1 MGILD
6 RMTRLIRANVND
18 MVDHAEDPA
27 KMLDQLIREMND
39 QIHMARGQVAAMIA
53 QEKELQMDYEQSA
66 KHASEWDRKAE
77 LAVTQ
82 GKDDLAREAL
92 RRKRDND
99 EHAQVYASNLQSQQ
113 EMVTKLK
120 GQLQQLEAK
129 YESARANRDVLI
141 ARQRRA
147 EAVQKVSSTMSGLKS
162 LEPGEELDRMERRIR
177 SNEAKALAEQD
188 LASDSM
194 AAQFAELDSG
204 LEVEDDLQRL
214 KARVQGGQQAL
225 PAGESMDEL
234 AALKARM
241 GVREGAALGPGDAQS
256 TGMASATSTQSEQQA
271 ADSGQQ
277 SHPQSPPPGR
287 QQ

>member
-66 KHASEWDRKAE
+66 KQAAEWDRKAE

-99 EHAQVYASNLQSQQ
+99 EHAQVYSSNLQSQQ
-113 EMVTKLK
+113 EMVAKLK
-120 GQLQQLEAK
+120 MQLQQLETK

-194 AAQFAELDSG
+194 GAQFAELDSG
-204 LEVEDDLQRL
+204 LEVEDDLAKL
-214 KARVQGGQQAL
+214 KARVQGGQQAAL
-225 PAGESMDEL
+225 SSGENMDEL

-241 GVREGAALGPGDAQS
+241 GVHEGAALGPGEAQS
-256 TGMASATSTQSEQQA
+256 TGMASATNTQSAQPDQP
-271 ADSGQQ
+271 
-277 SHPQSPPPGR
+277 HPQTPPPGR
-287 QQ
+287 QQQ

>member
-18 MVDHAEDPA
+18 MIDRAEDPE

-53 QEKELQMDYEQSA
+53 QEKELQMDYDQSTRM
-66 KHASEWDRKAE
+66 ASEWERKAE

-92 RRKRDND
+92 RRKRDNE
-99 EHAQVYASNLQSQQ
+99 EHAQVYATNLQSQQ

-120 GQLQQLEAK
+120 SQLQMLEAK
-129 YESARANRDVLI
+129 YESARANREVLI

-147 EAVQKVSSTMSGLKS
+147 EAVQRVSSTMSGLKS
-162 LEPGEELDRMERRIR
+162 LEPSAELDRMERRIR
-177 SNEAKALAEQD
+177 SNEARALAEQD
-188 LASDSM
+188 LAGESFN
-194 AAQFAELDSG
+194 AQFAELDSG
-204 LEVEDDLQRL
+204 LEVEDDLQKL
-214 KARVQGGQQAL
+214 KARVAGGQQAL
-225 PAGESMDEL
+225 PAGQSTDEL

-241 GVREGAALGPGDAQS
+241 GVQEGAALPAGSSQD
-256 TGMASATSTQSEQQA
+256 TGMASATNTSSEQRAMNNEQEP
-271 ADSGQQ
+271 
-277 SHPQSPPPGR
+277 HPQSPPPGR

>member
-18 MVDHAEDPA
+18 MVDRAEDPA

-204 LEVEDDLQRL
+204 LEVEDDLAKL
-214 KARVQGGQQAL
+214 KARVQSSQQAL

-234 AALKARM
+234 TALKARM
-241 GVREGAALGPGDAQS
+241 GVHEGAALGTGDRES
-256 TGMASATSTQSEQQA
+256 SGMVSASDTQSEQPA
-271 ADSGQQ
+271 GGQQ
-277 SHPQSPPPGR
+277 PHPQSPPPGR
-287 QQ
+287 QQQ

>member
-92 RRKRDND
+92 RRKRDNA
-99 EHAQVYASNLQSQQ
+99 EHAEVYSSNLQSQQ
-113 EMVTKLK
+113 EMVNKLK

-147 EAVQKVSSTMSGLKS
+147 EAVQKVSSTMSGLKA

-204 LEVEDDLQRL
+204 LEVEDDLQKL

-225 PAGESMDEL
+225 PSGQSMDEL
-234 AALKARM
+234 DALKARM
-241 GVREGAALGPGDAQS
+241 GTHEGAALAAGDAQS
-256 TGMASATSTQSEQQA
+256 QSAGMASSTNTQSEQQP
-271 ADSGQQ
+271 
-277 SHPQSPPPGR
+277 HPQSPPPGR